1 MSTQAH
7 TNTINQ
13 MGGFVAG
20 LVVGGLS
27 GAGAMLLLAPQS
39 GKKTRAQIQNK
50 SIELREQTT
59 KAVENT
65 LAQVRGKA
73 REITDEVHDQA
84 EALSQRGQD
93 TIDEQRDNLGTTLK
107 DLGEAVH
114 T

>member
-1 MSTQAH
+1 MNTQAQE
-7 TNTINQ
+7 NTVNQ
-13 MGGFVAG
+13 FGIFVAG
-20 LVVGGLS
+20 LLVGGLS

-39 GKKTRAQIQNK
+39 GKKMRAKIQKK
-50 SIELREQTT
+50 SIELRKKTT
-59 KAVENT
+59 RAVEDA

-84 EALSQRGQD
+84 ESLGQRGQD
-93 TIDEQRDNLGTTLK
+93 VIDEQRDNLGTTLK